1 MHASQLEHLK
11 VKDGGIQMSNDA
23 AIAAEWWRN
32 HSGSQVGERYAQI
45 IEANGEGYAL
55 ARGQLAAIIAKGA
68 RKGRATGVDAA
79 DNKPKRG
86 RKASKKH

>member
-1 MHASQLEHLK
+1 
-11 VKDGGIQMSNDA
+11 MSNDA

-32 HSGSQVGERYAQI
+32 HSGSQMGARYAQI

-79 DNKPKRG
+79 DSTENKPKRG
-86 RKASKKH
+86 RKTSNKH

>member
-1 MHASQLEHLK
+1 
-11 VKDGGIQMSNDA
+11 MSNDA

-32 HSGSQVGERYAQI
+32 HSGSQMGERYAQI
-45 IEANGEGYAL
+45 IEADGEGYAL

-79 DNKPKRG
+79 DNAEIKPKRG

>member
-1 MHASQLEHLK
+1 
-11 VKDGGIQMSNDA
+11 MSNDA

-32 HSGSQVGERYAQI
+32 HSGSQMGERYAQI

-79 DNKPKRG
+79 DSTENKPKRG
-86 RKASKKH
+86 RKAPKKH

>member
-1 MHASQLEHLK
+1 
-11 VKDGGIQMSNDA
+11 MSNDA

-32 HSGSQVGERYAQI
+32 HSGSQMGERYAQI

-68 RKGRATGVDAA
+68 RKGGAMGIEATKDDKPRA
-79 DNKPKRG
+79 KRG
-86 RKASKKH
+86 RKSSGKD

>member
-1 MHASQLEHLK
+1 
-11 VKDGGIQMSNDA
+11 MSNDA

-32 HSGSQVGERYAQI
+32 HSGSQMGERYAQI
-45 IEANGEGYAL
+45 IEANGEGHAL

-79 DNKPKRG
+79 DNADAKPKRG
-86 RKASKKH
+86 RKAAKKHYMLRYVVVWD

>member
-1 MHASQLEHLK
+1 
-11 VKDGGIQMSNDA
+11 MSNDA
-23 AIAAEWWRN
+23 SIAAEWWRT
-32 HSGSQVGERYAQI
+32 HSGSQMGERYAQI

-79 DNKPKRG
+79 DIPENKPKRG
-86 RKASKKH
+86 RKASNKH